1 LDATTSSAIA
11 RALRS
16 LVVLPNPYPRGG
28 IVAFQNAAVDRI
40 RRRRGMTQTGEEAP
54 RAPLLEPPGRRPTPY
69 ERFVRIG
76 IVAWCGIGVIV
87 LAYLLV
93 RMMVY
98 VNPVVPPLLLAVA
111 VVYLLNPL
119 VSALERRGVPRV
131 AGAGIVYVLF
141 LCIMAL
147 VVSLLAP
154 VVTRQVETVIDH
166 FPDYLADGQARL
178 RQLAARFGQEPDFR
192 LDAEQVRQWLSAGE
206 NRQAVTRY
214 LTGLRSVTSS
224 LLSGLI
230 IFVLGPVM
238 AFYLLVD
245 LPRLKRGAMALIPPA
260 RRAEIN
266 GLMERVGQ
274 AVGGFFR
281 GQLLVALFVG
291 VASSIGLWA
300 IGLPFWLLVGMVAGV
315 FNLVPLVGPFIGGAL
330 AVIIAL
336 VGGQPLKALWAALVL
351 LAVQQVDNH
360 LISPNVMGRTVQLH
374 PVVVMLALLVGA
386 SFAGLFGMLVI
397 VPLVAVAKIV
407 FLFIWS
413 KYVVYGEDLTQGS
426 PD

>member
-1 LDATTSSAIA
+1 
-11 RALRS
+11 
-16 LVVLPNPYPRGG
+16 
-28 IVAFQNAAVDRI
+28 
-40 RRRRGMTQTGEEAP
+40 MTQAGDQTP
-54 RAPLLEPPGRRPTPY
+54 RTPLLEPPPHRPSPY

-76 IVAWCGIGVIV
+76 IMAWCGIGVII
-87 LAYLLV
+87 LAYLLL
-93 RMMVY
+93 RLLVY
-98 VNPVVPPLLLAVA
+98 INPIVPPLLIAIA

-119 VSALERRGVPRV
+119 VSALERRGVPRA

-141 LCIMAL
+141 LCIVAL
-147 VVSLLAP
+147 VISLLVP
-154 VVTRQVETVIDH
+154 VVTRQVGQVIDH
-166 FPDYLADGQARL
+166 FPDYLADAQATISR
-178 RQLAARFGQEPDFR
+178 LAARFGQEPDFR
-192 LDAEQVRQWLSAGE
+192 LDAEQVREWLSAGE

-214 LTGLRSVTSS
+214 LTGLRSVTNSVI
-224 LLSGLI
+224 SGLI
-230 IFVLGPVM
+230 IIVLGPVM

-245 LPRLKRGAMALIPPA
+245 LPRLRRGAMTLIPPD
-260 RRAEIN
+260 RREEIK
-266 GLMERVGQ
+266 GLMDRIGT

-300 IGLPFWLLVGMVAGV
+300 IGLPYWLLVGMVAGI
-315 FNLVPLVGPFIGGAL
+315 FNLVPLVGPFIGGGL

-336 VGGQPLKALWAALVL
+336 VSGEPLKAVWAALVL
-351 LAVQQVDNH
+351 LAVQQIDNH

-386 SFAGLFGMLVI
+386 SFAGLFGMLVV
-397 VPLVAVAKIV
+397 VPLVAMAKII

-413 KYVVYGEDLTQGS
+413 KYVVYGDELTQGN

>member
-1 LDATTSSAIA
+1 
-11 RALRS
+11 
-16 LVVLPNPYPRGG
+16 
-28 IVAFQNAAVDRI
+28 
-40 RRRRGMTQTGEEAP
+40 MTQTGEQTP
-54 RAPLLEPPGRRPTPY
+54 RAPLLKPPPHRPSPY

-76 IVAWCGIGVIV
+76 IVAWCGIGVII
-87 LAYLLV
+87 LGYLML
-93 RMMVY
+93 RLMVY
-98 VNPVVPPLLLAVA
+98 VNPIVPPLLIAVA

-131 AGAGIVYVLF
+131 AGAGIVYLLF
-141 LCIMAL
+141 LCIVAL
-147 VVSLLAP
+147 IISLLVP
-154 VVTRQVETVIDH
+154 VVARQVSQVIEH
-166 FPDYLADGQARL
+166 FPDYLADAQAYVR
-178 RQLAARFGQEPDFR
+178 RVAARFGQEPNFR
-192 LDAEQVRQWLSAGE
+192 LDADQVREWLSAGE

-214 LTGLRSVTSS
+214 LTGLRSVTTSV
-224 LLSGLI
+224 LSGLI

-245 LPRLKRGAMALIPPA
+245 LPRLERGVMALIPPA
-260 RRAEIN
+260 RRGEIR
-266 GLMERVGQ
+266 GLMDRVGQ

-300 IGLPFWLLVGMVAGV
+300 IGLPFWLLVGMVAGI
-315 FNLVPLVGPFIGGAL
+315 FNLVPLVGPFIGGGL

-336 VGGQPLKALWAALVL
+336 ISGEPLKALWAALVL
-351 LAVQQVDNH
+351 LAVQQIDNH

-397 VPLVAVAKIV
+397 VPLVAVVKIV
-407 FLFIWS
+407 FLFLWS
-413 KYVVYGEDLTQGS
+413 KYVDYGDELTQGPPEDAS
-426 PD
+426 APAAR

>member
-1 LDATTSSAIA
+1 
-11 RALRS
+11 
-16 LVVLPNPYPRGG
+16 
-28 IVAFQNAAVDRI
+28 
-40 RRRRGMTQTGEEAP
+40 MTQAGEETP
-54 RAPLLEPPGRRPTPY
+54 RTPLLEPPRQRPSPY

-76 IVAWCGIGVIV
+76 VAAWCGIGVVV

-93 RMMVY
+93 RLLLY
-98 VNPVVPPLLLAVA
+98 VNPVVPPLLIAVA
-111 VVYLLNPL
+111 VVYLLNPV

-131 AGAGIVYVLF
+131 AGAGIVYLLF
-141 LCIMAL
+141 ICVVAL
-147 VVSLLAP
+147 VVSLLVP
-154 VVTRQVETVIDH
+154 VVARQVSQVIEH
-166 FPDYLADGQARL
+166 FPDYLADAQASVR
-178 RQLAARFGQEPDFR
+178 RLAARFGQEPNFH
-192 LDAEQVRQWLSAGE
+192 LDADQIRQWLTAE
-206 NRQAVTRY
+206 DNRRTVTRY
-214 LTGLRSVTSS
+214 LTGLRTVTTSV
-224 LLSGLI
+224 LSGLI
-230 IFVLGPVM
+230 IFVIGPVM

-245 LPRLKRGAMALIPPA
+245 LPRLERGAMALVPPS
-260 RRAEIN
+260 RREEIRS
-266 GLMERVGQ
+266 LMDRIGQ

-315 FNLVPLVGPFIGGAL
+315 FNLVPLIGPFIGGGL
-330 AVIIAL
+330 AVVIAL
-336 VGGQPLKALWAALVL
+336 ISGQPLKAVWAALVL
-351 LAVQQVDNH
+351 LAVQQIDNH

-407 FLFIWS
+407 FLFLWS
-413 KYVVYGEDLTQGS
+413 KYVDYGEELTQGS

>member
-1 LDATTSSAIA
+1 
-11 RALRS
+11 
-16 LVVLPNPYPRGG
+16 
-28 IVAFQNAAVDRI
+28 
-40 RRRRGMTQTGEEAP
+40 MTQTGEQTP
-54 RAPLLEPPGRRPTPY
+54 RAPLLKPPPHRPSPY

-76 IVAWCGIGVIV
+76 IVAWCGIGVII
-87 LAYLLV
+87 LGYLML
-93 RMMVY
+93 RLMVY
-98 VNPVVPPLLLAVA
+98 VNPIVPPLLIAVA

-141 LCIMAL
+141 LCIVAL
-147 VVSLLAP
+147 LISLLVPLVARQVTE
-154 VVTRQVETVIDH
+154 VVTH
-166 FPDYLADGQARL
+166 FPDYLTDAQAYVR
-178 RQLAARFGQEPDFR
+178 RVAARFGQEPNFR
-192 LDAEQVRQWLSAGE
+192 LDAEQVREWLSAGE
-206 NRQAVTRY
+206 NRQTVTRY
-214 LTGLRSVTSS
+214 LTGLRSVTTSVI
-224 LLSGLI
+224 SGLI
-230 IFVLGPVM
+230 IFVIGPVM

-245 LPRLKRGAMALIPPA
+245 LPQLERGAMALIPPG
-260 RRAEIN
+260 RRDEIR
-266 GLMERVGQ
+266 GLMDRIGQ

-315 FNLVPLVGPFIGGAL
+315 FNLVPLVGPFIGGGL

-336 VGGQPLKALWAALVL
+336 LSGEPLKAVWAALVL
-351 LAVQQVDNH
+351 LIVQQIDNH
-360 LISPNVMGRTVQLH
+360 LISPNVMSRTVQLH

-386 SFAGLFGMLVI
+386 SFAGLFGMLII

-407 FLFIWS
+407 FLFMWS
-413 KYVVYGEDLTQGS
+413 KYVDYGDELTQGS

>member
-1 LDATTSSAIA
+1 
-11 RALRS
+11 
-16 LVVLPNPYPRGG
+16 
-28 IVAFQNAAVDRI
+28 
-40 RRRRGMTQTGEEAP
+40 MTQTGEQAP
-54 RAPLLEPPGRRPTPY
+54 RTPLLKPPPRRPSPY

-76 IVAWCGIGVIV
+76 IMAWCGIGVII
-87 LAYLLV
+87 LGYLMLRLV
-93 RMMVY
+93 VY
-98 VNPVVPPLLLAVA
+98 VNPVVPPLLIAVA

-119 VSALERRGVPRV
+119 VSALERRGVARL

-141 LCIMAL
+141 LCIVAL
-147 VVSLLAP
+147 VVSLLVP
-154 VVTRQVETVIDH
+154 LVTRQVSSVIDH
-166 FPDYLADGQARL
+166 FPDYLADGQALVRDV
-178 RQLAARFGQEPDFR
+178 AARFGQEPNFR
-192 LDAEQVRQWLSAGE
+192 LDADHVRDWLSAGE

-214 LTGLRSVTSS
+214 LTGLRSVTNSVI
-224 LLSGLI
+224 SGLI
-230 IFVLGPVM
+230 IIVLGPVM

-245 LPRLKRGAMALIPPA
+245 LPRLNRGAMALVPPG
-260 RRAEIN
+260 RREEIR
-266 GLMERVGQ
+266 GLMDRIGQ

-300 IGLPFWLLVGMVAGV
+300 IGLPFWLLVGMVAGI
-315 FNLVPLVGPFIGGAL
+315 FNLVPLVGPFIGGGL
-330 AVIIAL
+330 AVVIAL
-336 VGGQPLKALWAALVL
+336 VSGQPLKAVWAALVL
-351 LAVQQVDNH
+351 LVVQQIDNH

-397 VPLVAVAKIV
+397 VPLVAVVKIV

-413 KYVVYGEDLTQGS
+413 KYVDYGDELTQGS

>member
-1 LDATTSSAIA
+1 L
-11 RALRS
+11 
-16 LVVLPNPYPRGG
+16 
-28 IVAFQNAAVDRI
+28 
-40 RRRRGMTQTGEEAP
+40 TQTGEEAARAAT
-54 RAPLLEPPGRRPTPY
+54 RAPLLEPPARRPSPY
-69 ERFVRIG
+69 ERFVRVG
-76 IVAWCGIGVIV
+76 IVAWCGIGVII
-87 LAYLLV
+87 LGYLMV
-93 RMMVY
+93 RLMLS
-98 VNPVVPPLLLAVA
+98 VNPVLPPLLIAVA

-141 LCIMAL
+141 LCIVAL
-147 VVSLLAP
+147 VVSLLVP
-154 VVTRQVETVIDH
+154 VVTRQVTQVIDH
-166 FPDYLADGQARL
+166 FPDYLADGQAAIR
-178 RQLAARFGQEPDFR
+178 RLAARFGQEPDFR
-192 LDAEQVRQWLSAGE
+192 LDAEQVREWLSAGE

-214 LTGLRSVTSS
+214 LTGLRSVTNSVI
-224 LLSGLI
+224 SGLI
-230 IFVLGPVM
+230 IIVLGPVM

-245 LPRLKRGAMALIPPA
+245 LPRLRRGAMALVPPA
-260 RRAEIN
+260 RRNEIR
-266 GLMERVGQ
+266 GLMDRIGQ

-315 FNLVPLVGPFIGGAL
+315 FNLVPLVGPFIGGGL

-336 VGGQPLKALWAALVL
+336 ISGEPIKAVWAALVL
-351 LAVQQVDNH
+351 LAVQQIDNH

-397 VPLVAVAKIV
+397 VPLVAVAKII
-407 FLFIWS
+407 FLFMWS
-413 KYVVYGEDLTQGS
+413 KYVDYGDELTQGDPES
-426 PD
+426 SARAGR

>member
-1 LDATTSSAIA
+1 
-11 RALRS
+11 
-16 LVVLPNPYPRGG
+16 
-28 IVAFQNAAVDRI
+28 
-40 RRRRGMTQTGEEAP
+40 MTQTGQQTP
-54 RAPLLEPPGRRPTPY
+54 RAPLLEPPAHRPSPY

-76 IVAWCGIGVIV
+76 IIAWCGIGVII
-87 LAYLLV
+87 LGYLML
-93 RMMVY
+93 RLMVY
-98 VNPVVPPLLLAVA
+98 VNPIVPPLLIAIA

-131 AGAGIVYVLF
+131 AGAGIVYILF
-141 LCIMAL
+141 LCIVAL
-147 VVSLLAP
+147 VVSLLVP
-154 VVTRQVETVIDH
+154 VVARQVSQVIDH
-166 FPDYLADGQARL
+166 FPDYLADGQAFVRDI
-178 RQLAARFGQEPDFR
+178 AARFGQEPNFR
-192 LDAEQVRQWLSAGE
+192 LDAEQVREWLSASE
-206 NRQAVTRY
+206 NRGTVTRY
-214 LTGLRSVTSS
+214 LTGLRSVTTSVI
-224 LLSGLI
+224 SGLI

-245 LPRLKRGAMALIPPA
+245 LPRLRRGAMALVPPG
-260 RRAEIN
+260 RREEIK
-266 GLMERVGQ
+266 GLMDRIGQ

-300 IGLPFWLLVGMVAGV
+300 IGLPFWLLVGMVAGI
-315 FNLVPLVGPFIGGAL
+315 FNLVPLVGPFIGGGL

-336 VGGQPLKALWAALVL
+336 VSGEPLKALWAALVL
-351 LAVQQVDNH
+351 LAVQQIDNH

-413 KYVVYGEDLTQGS
+413 KYVDYGDELTRGN
-426 PD
+426 PGG

>member
-1 LDATTSSAIA
+1 
-11 RALRS
+11 
-16 LVVLPNPYPRGG
+16 
-28 IVAFQNAAVDRI
+28 
-40 RRRRGMTQTGEEAP
+40 MTQTGEQTP
-54 RAPLLEPPGRRPTPY
+54 RAPLLKPPANRPSPY

-76 IVAWCGIGVIV
+76 IVAWCGIGVII
-87 LAYLLV
+87 LGYLMLQLL
-93 RMMVY
+93 VY
-98 VNPVVPPLLLAVA
+98 VNPIVPPLLIAVA
-111 VVYLLNPL
+111 VVYLLNPI

-131 AGAGIVYVLF
+131 AGAGIVYLLF

-147 VVSLLAP
+147 IISLLVP
-154 VVTRQVETVIDH
+154 VVARQVSQVIEH
-166 FPDYLADGQARL
+166 FPDYLADGQAYVR
-178 RQLAARFGQEPDFR
+178 RVAARFGQEPNFQ
-192 LDAEQVRQWLSAGE
+192 LDADHVRAWLSAE
-206 NRQAVTRY
+206 DNRQTVTRY
-214 LTGLRSVTSS
+214 LTGLRSVTTS

-230 IFVLGPVM
+230 IFVIGPVM

-245 LPRLKRGAMALIPPA
+245 LPRLERGVMALIPPA
-260 RRAEIN
+260 RREEIR
-266 GLMERVGQ
+266 GLMDRIGQ

-300 IGLPFWLLVGMVAGV
+300 IGLPFWLLVGMVAGI
-315 FNLVPLVGPFIGGAL
+315 FNLVPLVGPFIGGGL

-336 VGGQPLKALWAALVL
+336 ISGEPLKAVWAALVL
-351 LAVQQVDNH
+351 LAVQQIDNH

-407 FLFIWS
+407 FLFLWS
-413 KYVVYGEDLTQGS
+413 KYVDYGDELTQGPPEDAS
-426 PD
+426 APAGR

>member
-1 LDATTSSAIA
+1 MLLMHPGIPERDGRLD
-11 RALRS
+11 
-16 LVVLPNPYPRGG
+16 PK
-28 IVAFQNAAVDRI
+28 AAS
-40 RRRRGMTQTGEEAP
+40 MTQTGEQTP
-54 RAPLLEPPGRRPTPY
+54 RTPLLEPPPHRPSPY

-76 IVAWCGIGVIV
+76 IMAWCGIGVII
-87 LAYLLV
+87 LAYLLL
-93 RMMVY
+93 RLLVY
-98 VNPVVPPLLLAVA
+98 INPIVPPLLIAVA

-119 VSALERRGVPRV
+119 VSALERRGVPRA

-141 LCIMAL
+141 LCIVAL
-147 VVSLLAP
+147 VISLLVP
-154 VVTRQVETVIDH
+154 VVTRQVGQVIDH
-166 FPDYLADGQARL
+166 FPDYLTDAQATISR
-178 RQLAARFGQEPDFR
+178 LAARFGQEPDFR
-192 LDAEQVRQWLSAGE
+192 LDAEQVREWLSAGE

-214 LTGLRSVTSS
+214 LTGLRSVTNSVI
-224 LLSGLI
+224 SGLI
-230 IFVLGPVM
+230 IIVLGPVM

-245 LPRLKRGAMALIPPA
+245 LPRLRRGAMALIPPD
-260 RRAEIN
+260 RREEIK
-266 GLMERVGQ
+266 GLMDRIGQ

-300 IGLPFWLLVGMVAGV
+300 IGLPYWLLVGMVAGI
-315 FNLVPLVGPFIGGAL
+315 FNLVPLVGPFIGGGL

-336 VGGQPLKALWAALVL
+336 VSGEPLKAVWAALVL
-351 LAVQQVDNH
+351 LAVQQIDNH

-386 SFAGLFGMLVI
+386 SFAGLFGMLVV
-397 VPLVAVAKIV
+397 VPLVAMAKII

-413 KYVVYGEDLTQGS
+413 KYVVYGDELTQGN

>member
-1 LDATTSSAIA
+1 
-11 RALRS
+11 
-16 LVVLPNPYPRGG
+16 
-28 IVAFQNAAVDRI
+28 
-40 RRRRGMTQTGEEAP
+40 MTQTGEQAP
-54 RAPLLEPPGRRPTPY
+54 RAPLLQPPPQRPSPY
-69 ERFVRIG
+69 ERFVRVG
-76 IVAWCGIGVIV
+76 VVAWCGIGVVV
-87 LAYLLV
+87 LGYLLLRLV
-93 RMMVY
+93 VY
-98 VNPVVPPLLLAVA
+98 VNPVVPPLLIAVA

-141 LCIMAL
+141 LCIVAL
-147 VVSLLAP
+147 IVSLLVP
-154 VVTRQVETVIDH
+154 VVARQVSQVIDH
-166 FPDYLADGQARL
+166 FPDYLTDAQGYL
-178 RQLAARFGQEPDFR
+178 RRVAARFGQEPDLH
-192 LDAEQVRQWLSAGE
+192 LDADQVRQWLTAE
-206 NRQAVTRY
+206 DNRRTVTRY
-214 LTGLRSVTSS
+214 LTGLRTVTTS

-230 IFVLGPVM
+230 VFVVGPVM

-245 LPRLKRGAMALIPPA
+245 LPRLERGAMALVPPGN
-260 RRAEIN
+260 REEIR
-266 GLMERVGQ
+266 GLMDRIGQ

-300 IGLPFWLLVGMVAGV
+300 IGLPFWLLVGMVAGL
-315 FNLVPLVGPFIGGAL
+315 FNLVPLVGPFIGGGL
-330 AVIIAL
+330 AVVIAL
-336 VGGQPLKALWAALVL
+336 ISGQPLKAVWAALVL
-351 LAVQQVDNH
+351 LVVQQIDNH

-374 PVVVMLALLVGA
+374 PVVVILALLVGA

-413 KYVVYGEDLTQGS
+413 KYVDYGEELTQGS

>member
-1 LDATTSSAIA
+1 MSILAFLNAT
-11 RALRS
+11 
-16 LVVLPNPYPRGG
+16 
-28 IVAFQNAAVDRI
+28 VDRI
-40 RRRRGMTQTGEEAP
+40 RRRRGMTQTGEEAARVGP
-54 RAPLLEPPGRRPTPY
+54 RTPLLEPPARRPSPY
-69 ERFVRIG
+69 ERFVRVG
-76 IVAWCGIGVIV
+76 IVAWCGIGVII
-87 LAYLLV
+87 LGYLMMRL
-93 RMMVY
+93 MVY
-98 VNPVVPPLLLAVA
+98 VNPIVPPLLIAVA

-141 LCIMAL
+141 LCIVAL
-147 VVSLLAP
+147 VVSLLVP
-154 VVTRQVETVIDH
+154 VVARQVAQVVDH
-166 FPDYLADGQARL
+166 FPDYLADAQATIR
-178 RQLAARFGQEPDFR
+178 RVAARFGQEPNFR
-192 LDAEQVRQWLSAGE
+192 LDAEQVREWLSAGE
-206 NRQAVTRY
+206 NRQTVTRY

-224 LLSGLI
+224 LISGLI

-245 LPRLKRGAMALIPPA
+245 LPRLNRGAMALVPPS
-260 RRAEIN
+260 RREEIR
-266 GLMERVGQ
+266 GLMDRIGQ

-291 VASSIGLWA
+291 VASSIGLWI

-315 FNLVPLVGPFIGGAL
+315 FNLVPLVGPFIGGGL

-336 VGGQPLKALWAALVL
+336 VSGEPIKAVWAALVL
-351 LAVQQVDNH
+351 LAVQQIDNH

-407 FLFIWS
+407 FLFMWS
-413 KYVVYGEDLTQGS
+413 KYVDYGDELTQGDPEAS
-426 PD
+426 AGPGR

>member
-1 LDATTSSAIA
+1 
-11 RALRS
+11 
-16 LVVLPNPYPRGG
+16 
-28 IVAFQNAAVDRI
+28 
-40 RRRRGMTQTGEEAP
+40 MTQTGEQTP
-54 RAPLLEPPGRRPTPY
+54 RTPLLEPPPHRPSPY

-76 IVAWCGIGVIV
+76 IIAWCGIGVII
-87 LAYLLV
+87 LAYLML
-93 RMMVY
+93 RLMVY
-98 VNPVVPPLLLAVA
+98 VNPVVPPLLIAIA

-141 LCIMAL
+141 LCIVAL
-147 VVSLLAP
+147 VISLLVP
-154 VVTRQVETVIDH
+154 VVTRQVGQVIDH
-166 FPDYLADGQARL
+166 FPDYLADGQATIR
-178 RQLAARFGQEPDFR
+178 RLAARFGQEPNFR
-192 LDAEQVRQWLSAGE
+192 LDAEQVREWLSAGE

-214 LTGLRSVTSS
+214 LTGLRSVTNSVI
-224 LLSGLI
+224 SGLI
-230 IFVLGPVM
+230 IIVLGPVM

-245 LPRLKRGAMALIPPA
+245 LPRLRRGAMALIPPG
-260 RRAEIN
+260 RRDEIK
-266 GLMERVGQ
+266 GLMDRIGQ

-300 IGLPFWLLVGMVAGV
+300 IGLPFWLLVGMVAGI
-315 FNLVPLVGPFIGGAL
+315 FNLVPLVGPFIGGGL

-336 VGGQPLKALWAALVL
+336 VSGEPLKAVWAALVL
-351 LAVQQVDNH
+351 LAVQQIDNH

-386 SFAGLFGMLVI
+386 SFAGLFGMLVV

-407 FLFIWS
+407 FLYMWS
-413 KYVVYGEDLTQGS
+413 KYVAYGDELTQGN

>member
-1 LDATTSSAIA
+1 
-11 RALRS
+11 
-16 LVVLPNPYPRGG
+16 
-28 IVAFQNAAVDRI
+28 
-40 RRRRGMTQTGEEAP
+40 MTQTGEQAP
-54 RAPLLEPPGRRPTPY
+54 RTPLLKPPTRRPSPY

-76 IVAWCGIGVIV
+76 IMAWCGIGVII
-87 LAYLLV
+87 LGYLML
-93 RMMVY
+93 RLMVY
-98 VNPVVPPLLLAVA
+98 VNPVVPPLLIAVA

-119 VSALERRGVPRV
+119 VSALERRGVARV
-131 AGAGIVYVLF
+131 AGAGIVYLLF
-141 LCIMAL
+141 LCIVAL
-147 VVSLLAP
+147 VVSLLVP
-154 VVTRQVETVIDH
+154 LVTRQVSSVIDH
-166 FPDYLADGQARL
+166 FPDYLADGQGLVRDV
-178 RQLAARFGQEPDFR
+178 AARFGQEPNFR
-192 LDAEQVRQWLSAGE
+192 LDADHVRDWLSAGE

-214 LTGLRSVTSS
+214 LTGLRSVTNSVI
-224 LLSGLI
+224 SGLI
-230 IFVLGPVM
+230 VIVLGPVM

-245 LPRLKRGAMALIPPA
+245 LPRLNRGAMALVPPG
-260 RRAEIN
+260 RREEIR
-266 GLMERVGQ
+266 GLMDRIGQ

-300 IGLPFWLLVGMVAGV
+300 IGLPFWLLVGMVAGI
-315 FNLVPLVGPFIGGAL
+315 FNLVPLVGPFIGGGL

-336 VGGQPLKALWAALVL
+336 VSGQPLKAVWAALVL
-351 LAVQQVDNH
+351 LVVQQIDNH

-407 FLFIWS
+407 FLFAWS
-413 KYVVYGEDLTQGS
+413 KYVDYGEELTQGS

>member
-1 LDATTSSAIA
+1 ML
-11 RALRS
+11 LMH
-16 LVVLPNPYPRGG
+16 PG
-28 IVAFQNAAVDRI
+28 IHERDGRPDPKAAS
-40 RRRRGMTQTGEEAP
+40 MTQTGEQTP
-54 RAPLLEPPGRRPTPY
+54 RTPLLEPPPHRPSPY

-76 IVAWCGIGVIV
+76 IMAWCGIGVII
-87 LAYLLV
+87 LAYLLL
-93 RMMVY
+93 RLLVY
-98 VNPVVPPLLLAVA
+98 INPIVPPLLIAIA

-119 VSALERRGVPRV
+119 VSALERRGVPRA

-141 LCIMAL
+141 LCIVAL
-147 VVSLLAP
+147 VISLLVP
-154 VVTRQVETVIDH
+154 VVTRQVGQVIDH
-166 FPDYLADGQARL
+166 FPDYLADAQATISR
-178 RQLAARFGQEPDFR
+178 LAARFGQEPDFR
-192 LDAEQVRQWLSAGE
+192 LDAEQVREWLSAGE

-214 LTGLRSVTSS
+214 LTGLRSVTNSVI
-224 LLSGLI
+224 SGLI
-230 IFVLGPVM
+230 IIVLGPVM

-245 LPRLKRGAMALIPPA
+245 LPRLRRGAMALIPPG
-260 RRAEIN
+260 RREEIK
-266 GLMERVGQ
+266 GLMDRIGT

-300 IGLPFWLLVGMVAGV
+300 IGLPYWLLVGMVAGI
-315 FNLVPLVGPFIGGAL
+315 FNLVPLVGPFIGGGL

-336 VGGQPLKALWAALVL
+336 VSGEPLKAVWAALVL
-351 LAVQQVDNH
+351 LAVQQIDNH

-386 SFAGLFGMLVI
+386 SFAGLFGMLVV
-397 VPLVAVAKIV
+397 VPLVAMAKII

-413 KYVVYGEDLTQGS
+413 KYVVYGDELTQGN